1 MAIDEKINKAV
12 YEAVNNHHQ
21 PPKVAERMMLWL
33 AHLSEGSATLSNPDD
48 IKACMATILDAIK
61 VDGGQDEEEELE

>member
-1 MAIDEKINKAV
+1 MAIDKKIYEAV
-12 YEAVNNHHQ
+12 YEAVKNHDQ

-33 AHLSEGSATLSNPDD
+33 AHFSDGNASLSNPDG
-48 IKACMATILDAIK
+48 IKACLETILDAIK

>member
-1 MAIDEKINKAV
+1 MAIDKKI
-12 YEAVNNHHQ
+12 YEAVDEAVNKHHQ

-48 IKACMATILDAIK
+48 IKASMKTILDAI
-61 VDGGQDEEEELE
+61 VEGGQDEEEELE

>member
-1 MAIDEKINKAV
+1 MAIDKKISDAV
-12 YEAVNNHHQ
+12 HEAVNKHHQ
-21 PPKVAERMMLWL
+21 PPKVAERMMLCL

-48 IKACMATILDAIK
+48 IKASLKTILDAIE

>member
-1 MAIDEKINKAV
+1 MAIDKKIYEAV
-12 YEAVNNHHQ
+12 YEAVNNHNQ

-48 IKACMATILDAIK
+48 IKASMKTILDAI
-61 VDGGQDEEEELE
+61 VEGGQDEEEELE

>member
-1 MAIDEKINKAV
+1 MAIDKKIYEAV
-12 YEAVNNHHQ
+12 YEAVNKHHQ

-48 IKACMATILDAIK
+48 IKASMKTILDAI
-61 VDGGQDEEEELE
+61 VEGGQDEEEELE

>member
-1 MAIDEKINKAV
+1 MAIDKKIYEAV
-12 YEAVNNHHQ
+12 YEAVNNHNQ

-48 IKACMATILDAIK
+48 IKVCMATILDAIK
-61 VDGGQDEEEELE
+61 VDGGQEEEEELE

>member
-1 MAIDEKINKAV
+1 MAIDKKIYEAV
-12 YEAVNNHHQ
+12 YESVNKHDQ

-48 IKACMATILDAIK
+48 IKASLTTILDAIK
-61 VDGGQDEEEELE
+61 LDGCQGEEEELE

>member
-1 MAIDEKINKAV
+1 MAIDKKIYEAV
-12 YEAVNNHHQ
+12 YEAVNKHHQ

-48 IKACMATILDAIK
+48 IKALLETILDAIK